1 MQEEKEVGYGEGEE
15 EMWQSSLITIE
26 TAAIPAFIIL
36 KFSFGK
42 NNISLIV
49 KLISFTVPAQIR
61 KKRKREKEKKRK
73 SEKSRTGTDRI
84 HENKREEKIKKY
96 AN

>member
-1 MQEEKEVGYGEGEE
+1 
-15 EMWQSSLITIE
+15 MWQSSLITIE

-49 KLISFTVPAQIR
+49 KLISSILPVQIR
-61 KKRKREKEKKRK
+61 KKERKKKRKKEKKRKSEKEKKRK
-73 SEKSRTGTDRI
+73 SEEDRTGTDRI
-84 HENKREEKIKKY
+84 HENKREEKLRS
-96 AN
+96 

>member
-1 MQEEKEVGYGEGEE
+1 MI
-15 EMWQSSLITIE
+15 SIE

-49 KLISFTVPAQIR
+49 KLISSIVPAQIR
-61 KKRKREKEKKRK
+61 KKEKKKKRKKEKKRK
-73 SEKSRTGTDRI
+73 SEEDRTGTDRI
-84 HENKREEKIKKY
+84 HENKREEKIKK
-96 AN
+96 

>member
-1 MQEEKEVGYGEGEE
+1 
-15 EMWQSSLITIE
+15 MWQSSLITIE

-49 KLISFTVPAQIR
+49 ELISSIVPVQIR
-61 KKRKREKEKKRK
+61 KKEKKKKRKKEKKKKREKEKKKKREKEKKRK
-73 SEKSRTGTDRI
+73 RKKEKKK
-84 HENKREEKIKKY
+84 KREKEKK
-96 AN
+96 

>member
-1 MQEEKEVGYGEGEE
+1 
-15 EMWQSSLITIE
+15 MWQSSLITIK

-49 KLISFTVPAQIR
+49 KLISTIVPAQIR
-61 KKRKREKEKKRK
+61 KKEKKRKEKKRKREKEKKRK
-73 SEKSRTGTDRI
+73 REKEKKKKREKRKSEK
-84 HENKREEKIKKY
+84 EKK
-96 AN
+96 

>member
-1 MQEEKEVGYGEGEE
+1 MEEEKEVGYGEGEE

-42 NNISLIV
+42 NNISLID
-49 KLISFTVPAQIR
+49 KLISSMVPAQIR
-61 KKRKREKEKKRK
+61 KKKRK
-73 SEKSRTGTDRI
+73 SEKRKS
-84 HENKREEKIKKY
+84 EKEKK
-96 AN
+96 